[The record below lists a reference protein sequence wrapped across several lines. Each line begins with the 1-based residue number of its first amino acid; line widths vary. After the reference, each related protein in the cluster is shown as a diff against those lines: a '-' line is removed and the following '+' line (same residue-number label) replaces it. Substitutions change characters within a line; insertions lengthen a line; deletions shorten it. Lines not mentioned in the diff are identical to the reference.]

1 MNADNLEL
9 QLNAAKYHRTTFVA
23 NKDAMGRQL
32 RFRGYAD
39 ANIWMAMTTQDK
51 VGCGNFVKITI

>member
-1 MNADNLEL
+1 MRPDNTAAE
-9 QLNAAKYHRTTFVA
+9 LNAAKYHRTTFVPNA
-23 NKDAMGRQL
+23 DAMGRQL

-51 VGCGNFVKITI
+51 VE